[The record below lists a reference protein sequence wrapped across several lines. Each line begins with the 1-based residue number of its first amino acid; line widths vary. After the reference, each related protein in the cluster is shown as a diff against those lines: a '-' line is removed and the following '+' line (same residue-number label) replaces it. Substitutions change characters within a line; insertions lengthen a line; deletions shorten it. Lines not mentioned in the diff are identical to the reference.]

1 MPSRAL
7 TIILNSNHSKKTVA
21 LRPYRADASPQEW
34 ILTEANNKFRTRNLS
49 TVFLHGG
56 AVLQPNVPIDGTVT
70 QVWVSKGE
78 EYVGP
83 LAVVPARAD
92 GSRAEV
98 RVLTGRSII
107 DRNAVKQLEAVAQLA
122 NVQWAAFLMRW
133 CALTEAILGV

>member
-21 LRPYRADASPQEW
+21 LRPYHADESPQEW

-49 TVFLHGG
+49 IVFLHGG
-56 AVLQPNVPIDGTVT
+56 EVLLPNVPIDESVT

-83 LAVVPARAD
+83 PAIVPARPD

-98 RVLTGRSII
+98 RVLTGRSLI

-122 NVQWAAFLMRW
+122 NVQ
-133 CALTEAILGV
+133 